1 MTTALTPVLV
11 PEAPDAL
18 APLAPDL
25 HLSRSPEIV
34 LAEARRAARALAD
47 VLDAKPR
54 KVVLNGEVY
63 LEFEDWQTLG
73 RFYGISAKVV
83 ETHFVEFAN
92 MRGFD
97 ARAVALRSDG
107 AEISAAEASCLTD
120 EPHWRTRPLFQLRS
134 MAQTRACAKVLR
146 NVLAWVVVLAGYKA
160 TPAEELIPPGEEA
173 RPPAPASPPPAGA
186 LETVT
191 ISVGEIRQK
200 ATSNGGT
207 KFTIITPDRIQYA
220 TFRRE
225 LAEMAK
231 AAQEAGAKLEAV
243 FRETKFGREI
253 ITLRD
258 LASPEPVF

>member
-1 MTTALTPVLV
+1 MTTALSPGAR
-11 PEAPDAL
+11 PRPGARRP

-25 HLSRSPEIV
+25 HLSRAPEIV

-47 VLDAKPR
+47 VLDAKPK

-92 MRGFD
+92 VHGFD

-120 EPHWRTRPLFQLRS
+120 EPHWKSKPLFQLRS

-146 NVLAWVVVLAGYKA
+146 NVLAWVVVLAGYKP
-160 TPAEELIPPGEEA
+160 TPAEELTTPDA
-173 RPPAPASPPPAGA
+173 PAPNAPPPGA
-186 LETVT
+186 LELAVVTVT
-191 ISVGEIRQK
+191 DIRQK
-200 ATSNGGT
+200 ATNGGT
-207 KFTIITPDRIQYA
+207 RFTITASDGEKYA

-225 LAEMAK
+225 LAEIAK
-231 AAQEAGAKLEAV
+231 GAKEAGAEIEIVYKT
-243 FRETKFGREI
+243 TKYGRDVVA
-253 ITLRD
+253 LRD
-258 LASPEPVF
+258 TTTRAVL